1 VIRALTLL
9 SALVAVALIA
19 YSAATHWLAWRFGMG
34 TWPVPQGTGWPY
46 QLESGFVPALTVLS
60 LLGAILGSWHLHN
73 CHHSGCWRIGKHKI
87 SGTPW
92 CSRHEAE
99 GRVYAQEEVTLA
111 HIAERLDKVIEAL
124 QALAS
129 GPGPQEMAVTAVGE
143 PVPGLWDWLRDEIR
157 RRGGG
162 GAGSVQR
169 ALGQTWPR
177 GSS

>member
-1 VIRALTLL
+1 MKRLLTAF
-9 SALVAVALIA
+9 SACVAVALIT
-19 YSAATHWLAWRFGMG
+19 YSAVTHWLAWRFGMG
-34 TWPVPQGTGWPY
+34 ISPVPQGTGWPY

-73 CHHSGCWRIGKHKI
+73 CHHAGCWRIGKHKI

-99 GRVYAQEEVTLA
+99 GRSYAREEVTLA

-124 QALAS
+124 QALAGRS
-129 GPGPQEMAVTAVGE
+129 AEHDVQVAATVAAGVEPGMWT
-143 PVPGLWDWLRDEIR
+143 WLRDEIR

-162 GAGSVQR
+162 GPGSVQR
-169 ALGQTWPR
+169 ALGGR
-177 GSS
+177 S